1 MDINLQGF
9 RNKKRHDKKQ
19 GQRTNELEMES
30 SQTIAR
36 SVGGLASQ
44 TVQGISY
51 DN

>member
-1 MDINLQGF
+1 MDINLQGCQT
-9 RNKKRHDKKQ
+9 KKRHDKKQ